1 MLKAIFI
8 HSFGIAKFLKL
19 LKRKLY
25 KKYLFHLKIWMIKIC
40 ITCLVILFTLQQV
53 KASEFDFK
61 DPKGVNNIIFQMDA
75 PLESINGSG
84 DEISGTV
91 SFDPTQPE
99 ETKGTIILNSKS
111 LHVGNPVLKEH
122 MHGIDWLNV
131 EKFKQIKFQ
140 LTKLHNIKKEK
151 NEIHAVAKGKMTI
164 RNITIEM
171 NVPVKLTYLK
181 GLLEKRNRTPGDL
194 LILRSK
200 FKVKR
205 DDFDIQKGKNLEKV
219 ANDIEIS
226 LNLAGAFPY
235 K

>member
-1 MLKAIFI
+1 
-8 HSFGIAKFLKL
+8 
-19 LKRKLY
+19 
-25 KKYLFHLKIWMIKIC
+25 MIKSC
-40 ITCLVILFTLQQV
+40 ITCLVIFLSFQEI
-53 KASEFDFK
+53 KATEFDFK

-84 DEISGTV
+84 DRISGKV
-91 SFDPTQPE
+91 SYNPAMPE
-99 ETKGTIILNSKS
+99 KTKGTIILDSKS

-140 LTKLHNIKKEK
+140 LTKLHSIKKEK
-151 NEIHAVAKGKMTI
+151 NDVNALAKGKMTI

-171 NVPVKLTYLK
+171 DIPVKLTYLK

-226 LNLAGAFPY
+226 LNLAGAYLY

>member
-1 MLKAIFI
+1 
-8 HSFGIAKFLKL
+8 
-19 LKRKLY
+19 LY
-25 KKYLFHLKIWMIKIC
+25 KNYLFPLKEDMKIFC
-40 ITCLVILFTLQQV
+40 ITCLVILFTLQLV
-53 KASEFDFK
+53 NAAEFDFK

-84 DEISGTV
+84 DGISGKV
-91 SFDPTQPE
+91 SFNPALPGK
-99 ETKGTIILNSKS
+99 TKGAIILDPKS

-122 MHGIDWLNV
+122 MHGEDWLNV

-140 LTKLHNIKKEK
+140 LTKLYNIKKEK
-151 NEIHAVAKGKMTI
+151 NDLLALAKGKMTI

-171 NVPVKLTYLK
+171 NIPVKLTYLK

-205 DDFDIQKGKNLEKV
+205 DDFNIQKGKNLEKV
-219 ANDIEIS
+219 ANEIEIS
-226 LNLAGAFPY
+226 LNLAGAYPT